1 MAVYFYFPV
10 KYLNKDTNLVLLRCS
25 RDMHNIV
32 LSALPFVKTLGNA
45 EMFINTIHVAGKV
58 IGMLYWSTIDTN
70 RPDIDHL

>member
-1 MAVYFYFPV
+1 
-10 KYLNKDTNLVLLRCS
+10 
-25 RDMHNIV
+25 MHNIV

-70 RPDIDHL
+70 RPDINHL